1 MSCII
6 CLKTVRAR
14 QLICGH
20 KHDYHLICFKKFNR
34 KTCLICDQYI
44 TYVYENVLNETA
56 CKKIINKGNEIGF
69 TDVQTNKYND
79 TYINKKIRNNKACVL
94 KDDYIY
100 RLLKYRIED
109 LVDKN
114 LYDNLRFTKYE
125 KGNYM
130 VKHLDNKF
138 RSFKINDK
146 YYTSEY
152 SVIIFLNTSNGGNLR
167 IYNDSTY
174 YDIQPKMGTVV
185 VFHQDL
191 NHEALPVI
199 NGVKYNIRT
208 DLIEEITTGLNL
220 SGSLVKLPTGKVL
233 NLVKPKALVHDSNG
247 SISGI
252 NQLTGT
258 LGTAPQTSITSV
270 S

>member
-6 CLKTVRAR
+6 CLKTVRKK

-20 KHDYHLICFKKFNR
+20 GHDYHSTCFKKFNR

-44 TYVYENVLNETA
+44 TYVYENVLNESA

-94 KDDYIY
+94 KDEYIFK
-100 RLLKYRIED
+100 LLKYKIGD

-114 LYDNLRFTKYE
+114 LELYDNLRFTKYE
-125 KGNYM
+125 KGNFM

-138 RSFKINDK
+138 KSFKINNK
-146 YYTSEY
+146 YYSNDY
-152 SVIIFLNTSNGGNLR
+152 SVIIFLNTTRGGDLR
-167 IYNDSTY
+167 MYNDSTY
-174 YDIQPKMGTVV
+174 YDIQPKMGSVV
-185 VFHQDL
+185 IFHQDL
-191 NHEALPVI
+191 NHEALPVK

-208 DLIEEITTGLNL
+208 DLVEEIKTGLNL
-220 SGSLVKLPTGKVL
+220 NGSLVKLPVDKVL
-233 NLVKPKALVHDSNG
+233 KLESSIKAMVYDCNKSLS
-247 SISGI
+247 SI
-252 NQLTGT
+252 NELTALT
-258 LGTAPQTSITSV
+258 LHN
-270 S
+270 